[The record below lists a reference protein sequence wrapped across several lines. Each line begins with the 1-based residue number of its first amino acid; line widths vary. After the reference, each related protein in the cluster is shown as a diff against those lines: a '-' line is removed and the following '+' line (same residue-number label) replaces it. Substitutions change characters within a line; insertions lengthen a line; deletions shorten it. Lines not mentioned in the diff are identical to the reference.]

1 MIGWEV
7 SKRKVRGINLA
18 IVASVFPGD
27 SLEHCVCTLLL
38 GTNAMRA
45 GCLPEIRDA
54 RFVLDIIGRN
64 SYYLGMKTTIS
75 EKGQITIPK
84 AIRDKLGLRPGTIMD
99 FDAIEGKLI
108 GVKKERDDRIGKWLG
123 KGPLP
128 GGLAVD
134 DYLRRVRG

>member
-1 MIGWEV
+1 M
-7 SKRKVRGINLA
+7 
-18 IVASVFPGD
+18 
-27 SLEHCVCTLLL
+27 
-38 GTNAMRA
+38 
-45 GCLPEIRDA
+45 
-54 RFVLDIIGRN
+54 
-64 SYYLGMKTTIS
+64 GMKTTVS
-75 EKGQITIPK
+75 EKGQVTIPK

-128 GGLAVD
+128 GGRTVD